1 MRLTLRQLQ
10 IFLAVAQEGSTTAAS
25 NMVALSQSAT
35 SASLNELETLL
46 GIQLFDRVGKRL
58 LINDNGRLM
67 LSQARQ
73 ILDAAMTIEQQ
84 FTTSM
89 AITGGGMRI
98 GASTTIGSY
107 LLPTMLAGSIH
118 RGADSYPRIT
128 IANTADIT
136 TAVSNFEV
144 DIGLIE
150 GPSHRSDLEV
160 EPWIQDELIIVAA
173 PTHALIV
180 SKPAGKVS
188 LKSLRGAGWLMREA
202 GSGTREAVEYA
213 LLPHLHEVR
222 TVCEFSNSEAI
233 KYAAAEG
240 LGLACLSRCV
250 VKDMIEMGRLVEVRT
265 VLPELSRQFY
275 LVRSKYKILSPRLL
289 HFQKFCQEWTRS

>member
-25 NMVALSQSAT
+25 NAVALSQSAT
-35 SASLNELETLL
+35 SASLNELEMLL

-58 LINDNGRLM
+58 LLNDNGRLM

-84 FTTSM
+84 FMTSM
-89 AITGGGMRI
+89 ASTGGGMRI
-98 GASTTIGSY
+98 GASSTIGSY
-107 LLPTMLAGSIH
+107 LLPTMLASSIH
-118 RGADSYPRIT
+118 RDADSYPRIT

-160 EPWIQDELIIVAA
+160 EPWIRDELIIVAA
-173 PTHALIV
+173 PTHALVV
-180 SKPAGKVS
+180 SKSAGKVS

-213 LLPHLHEVR
+213 LLPHLHSVR

-250 VKDMIEMGRLVEVRT
+250 VKDIIEMGRLVEVKT
-265 VLPELSRQFY
+265 VLPELNRQFY
-275 LVRSKYKILSPRLL
+275 LVRSRYKILSPRLL
-289 HFQKFCQEWTRS
+289 HFHKFCQEWTR

>member
-25 NMVALSQSAT
+25 NVVALSQSAT
-35 SASLNELETLL
+35 SASLNELEMLL

-58 LINDNGRLM
+58 LLNDNGRLM
-67 LSQARQ
+67 LPQVRQ
-73 ILDAAMTIEQQ
+73 ILDAATTIEEQ

-89 AITGGGMRI
+89 AMSGGGMRI
-98 GASTTIGSY
+98 GASSTIGSY

-118 RGADSYPRIT
+118 RNANSYPRIT

-160 EPWIQDELIIVAA
+160 EPWIRDELIIVAA
-173 PTHALIV
+173 PTYPLITNH
-180 SKPAGKVS
+180 PAGKIS
-188 LKSLRGAGWLMREA
+188 LKTLRDAGWLMREA
-202 GSGTREAVEYA
+202 GSGTREAVEHA
-213 LLPHLHEVR
+213 LLPHLHSVK

-240 LGLACLSRCV
+240 MGLACLSRCV
-250 VKDMIEMGRLVEVRT
+250 VNDIIKMGRLVEVKT

-275 LVRSKYKILSPRLL
+275 LVRSKYKILSPRLV
-289 HFQKFCQEWTRS
+289 HFHKFCQDWSR